1 VRKEHKEQQETLEPK
16 VVEDLKERKEPKVLQ
31 DRQVLKE
38 TEDHRVVKAHR
49 EL

>member
-16 VVEDLKERKEPKVLQ
+16 VVEDLKEHKEPKVLQ
-31 DRQVLKE
+31 DRQALKE

-49 EL
+49 GL